1 MSKEYKIMYLCCYLC
16 FWGAI
21 ISSCASHITNAYPS
35 PALYDLDVLYDMKN
49 NSHNYPQ
56 LADFF
61 KEADSIA
68 LLSPVSVM
76 SKRKTFAPNKHFYC
90 SISRYSWPV
99 GSDSAGKYKIIDGK
113 CNPEYADFDGATLES
128 LAHRLQCLSVAFFL
142 TNNHTYKVA
151 FEDQIKCW
159 FIVRRTRMLPNFE
172 YAHVL
177 PGSNHNMGQV
187 YGLAELSRFTKI
199 IESILLYNNVVGI
212 GDTEKRKLTDWFT
225 DFQRWLICSDQWNYI
240 YNDNHNNITSSSF
253 MAMVEISMITQNIKL
268 IEKLYQVYG
277 KQVIDAQIDAHGRQ
291 PTELSRSAGFGYSV
305 ENLHEIVD
313 FCIVMEKMDFPLYK
327 NYKLKIDAA
336 FCYLKQFVN
345 NHERFPYSQNAPWK
359 LYEERLQKDIIR
371 LLKLTNKHY
380 VNLNQC
386 STTNTWNS
394 STILNLV
401 Y

>member
-1 MSKEYKIMYLCCYLC
+1 M
-16 FWGAI
+16 
-21 ISSCASHITNAYPS
+21 
-35 PALYDLDVLYDMKN
+35 LYY
-49 NSHNYPQ
+49 HQP
-56 LADFF
+56 
-61 KEADSIA
+61 
-68 LLSPVSVM
+68 
-76 SKRKTFAPNKHFYC
+76 C
-90 SISRYSWPV
+90 
-99 GSDSAGKYKIIDGK
+99 
-113 CNPEYADFDGATLES
+113 
-128 LAHRLQCLSVAFFL
+128 FFL
-142 TNNHTYKVA
+142 L
-151 FEDQIKCW
+151 
-159 FIVRRTRMLPNFE
+159 R
-172 YAHVL
+172 
-177 PGSNHNMGQV
+177 
-187 YGLAELSRFTKI
+187 
-199 IESILLYNNVVGI
+199 LLYNNVVGI